1 MRKTYEVSEYL
12 LYQLDERRSRWSEG
26 KAVKKCKGA
35 GYSPGLTVSCGIGAD
50 LLVNIQLGNW
60 MKQYSIA

>member
-1 MRKTYEVSEYL
+1 MRKIYEVSEYL
-12 LYQLDERRSRWSEG
+12 LYQLDERRSSWSEG

-35 GYSPGLTVSCGIGAD
+35 AVLLSYRSCGIGAD

>member
-1 MRKTYEVSEYL
+1 MRKIYEVSKYL

-35 GYSPGLTVSCGIGAD
+35 GSGFTVSCGIGVD